1 MFSGCLISLYIK
13 MAVGKECLGLAEN
26 FEEMKD
32 ELTVNPLLSPPRGG
46 GGAYLCQAHLTGGSM
61 ETGGGLF
68 NIWEGAGGLVN
79 LATTMVSVFHKIKLE
94 YKVETLKY

>member
-32 ELTVNPLLSPPRGG
+32 ELTVNPLLSPPQG
-46 GGAYLCQAHLTGGSM
+46 GGAYLCQAHLSGGSM

>member
-46 GGAYLCQAHLTGGSM
+46 GIFMSSPFEWGLNGD
-61 ETGGGLF
+61 GGGGFLIF
-68 NIWEGAGGLVN
+68 ERGPGA
-79 LATTMVSVFHKIKLE
+79 
-94 YKVETLKY
+94 

>member
-46 GGAYLCQAHLTGGSM
+46 GGIFMSSPFEWGLNG
-61 ETGGGLF
+61 EGGGLF
-68 NIWEGAGGLVN
+68 NI
-79 LATTMVSVFHKIKLE
+79 
-94 YKVETLKY
+94 

>member
-26 FEEMKD
+26 FKEMKD

-46 GGAYLCQAHLTGGSM
+46 GGAYLCQAHLRGGSM
-61 ETGGGLF
+61 GTGGGGFLLF
-68 NIWEGAGGLVN
+68 GRGPGA
-79 LATTMVSVFHKIKLE
+79 
-94 YKVETLKY
+94 

>member
-32 ELTVNPLLSPPRGG
+32 ELTVNPLLSPPQGG
-46 GGAYLCQAHLTGGSM
+46 GGHIYVKPIWVGAQWRR
-61 ETGGGLF
+61 GGGLF

>member
-1 MFSGCLISLYIK
+1 MFSGCLIALYIK

-46 GGAYLCQAHLTGGSM
+46 GYLCQAHLSGGSM
-61 ETGGGLF
+61 ETGGGFLIF
-68 NIWEGAGGLVN
+68 ERGPVA
-79 LATTMVSVFHKIKLE
+79 
-94 YKVETLKY
+94 

>member
-1 MFSGCLISLYIK
+1 
-13 MAVGKECLGLAEN
+13 MAVGKECLGLAES
-26 FEEMKD
+26 FEEMKRWAYRKS
-32 ELTVNPLLSPPRGG
+32 TIKPPAG
-46 GGAYLCQAHLTGGSM
+46 GGAYLCQAHLRGGSM

>member
-32 ELTVNPLLSPPRGG
+32 ELTVNPLLSPPQGG
-46 GGAYLCQAHLTGGSM
+46 GGIFMSSPFEWGLSGD
-61 ETGGGLF
+61 GGGFLIF
-68 NIWEGAGGLVN
+68 ERGPGA
-79 LATTMVSVFHKIKLE
+79 
-94 YKVETLKY
+94 

>member
-26 FEEMKD
+26 FEEMKRWAYCKS
-32 ELTVNPLLSPPRGG
+32 TIKPPA
-46 GGAYLCQAHLTGGSM
+46 GGAYLCQAHLR
-61 ETGGGLF
+61 GGGLNGDGGRLF

-79 LATTMVSVFHKIKLE
+79 LETTMVSVFHKIKLE

>member
-1 MFSGCLISLYIK
+1 
-13 MAVGKECLGLAEN
+13 
-26 FEEMKD
+26 
-32 ELTVNPLLSPPRGG
+32 
-46 GGAYLCQAHLTGGSM
+46 M
-61 ETGGGLF
+61 ETGGGGLF

>member
-32 ELTVNPLLSPPRGG
+32 ELTVNPLLSPPQG
-46 GGAYLCQAHLTGGSM
+46 GGAYLCQAHLSGGSM
-61 ETGGGLF
+61 ETGGGFLIF
-68 NIWEGAGGLVN
+68 ERGPGA
-79 LATTMVSVFHKIKLE
+79 
-94 YKVETLKY
+94 

>member
-1 MFSGCLISLYIK
+1 

-46 GGAYLCQAHLTGGSM
+46 GGHIYFKPIWGGAQWGR
-61 ETGGGLF
+61 GGFLIFDRGP
-68 NIWEGAGGLVN
+68 GA
-79 LATTMVSVFHKIKLE
+79 
-94 YKVETLKY
+94 

>member
-46 GGAYLCQAHLTGGSM
+46 GGHIYVKP
-61 ETGGGLF
+61 
-68 NIWEGAGGLVN
+68 I
-79 LATTMVSVFHKIKLE
+79 
-94 YKVETLKY
+94 